1 MEKTFILGIAI
12 GMVGGAL
19 LAVNSKKVK
28 ELVQKGEKEMKK
40 KLTASGNEKSAE
52 NGEKSESEE
61 KTADKANKKAKK
73 TA

>member
-1 MEKTFILGIAI
+1 
-12 GMVGGAL
+12 MVGGAL

-40 KLTASGNEKSAE
+40 KLTANGNEKSTENGEKSAE
-52 NGEKSESEE
+52 NGEKSAE
-61 KTADKANKKAKK
+61 KTDKKTKK